1 MCITHGHIFMTLGD
15 PIVITHTY
23 AWVRLN
29 SHCSW
34 DILTVR
40 DVYSCWNH
48 VSHLTALKLILNYS
62 DCSLNQND
70 FGIIVK
76 RNNISPPVYVLRK
89 QADCWHWWAG
99 RGERCKMSINTA
111 YLKSTDTLFCPFEV
125 CTCNG
130 DIWFLRPYVK
140 TRPYI
145 NDSYKGLNVKMTII
159 CLSSKSHYDSYYH
172 DNEIQPCS
180 MLKPVYFDELKQSH
194 YLNNP

>member
-15 PIVITHTY
+15 SIAITHLY

-29 SHCSW
+29 SHCNC
-34 DILTVR
+34 DIITVR

-89 QADCWHWWAG
+89 QADCWHRWAG
-99 RGERCKMSINTA
+99 RGERCKMSINTEC
-111 YLKSTDTLFCPFEV
+111 LKSTETSSVSFEV
-125 CTCNG
+125 CTCKG
-130 DIWFLRPYVK
+130 DMILRPYAKYGHTLMIVI
-140 TRPYI
+140 RDLMLSWQLYVCVQSFI
-145 NDSYKGLNVKMTII
+145 MTVIT
-159 CLSSKSHYDSYYH
+159 LMMK
-172 DNEIQPCS
+172 
-180 MLKPVYFDELKQSH
+180 YFVQC
-194 YLNNP
+194 